1 MASIP
6 LEEVLVSGAV
16 HPNGGVVRGRYET
29 RWFSYGLYCQALCL
43 SLALAPFLAACTKQ
57 DPYNPPDLFYYFA
70 SYKVGKNPTTVTP
83 IDINQDGVTDLVT
96 TNMSSNTLST
106 LIGNGDGTFH
116 DQVQLHVCQEPRSL
130 ATGLFNQDAYPDIV
144 LACSG
149 GDQIAV
155 LFGRVD
161 GKFVEGP
168 QYPVHRTPIAIA
180 SDDLNGDHV
189 ADLVVALRNDKVKV
203 FIGLGNGEFRH
214 GAQYEYGDTPT
225 SVALSDLNHDGK
237 VDLIVTNGGPMSN
250 AVSIWFGN
258 GDGTFRQPTDY
269 RSGKRPLGV
278 SFGDFNNDRIRD
290 LLVINGERDSFSTF
304 IGNGD
309 GTFQAGHDSGA
320 DAGPNYGLARDFNGD
335 QRTDVAIVNIQSSN
349 LSILFG
355 KGDGTFEYPPRN
367 YRTKTGPFAVALYR
381 VTTQEMEEPGL
392 VTVDNGNGT
401 VSIFLHRGL
410 KAGTHSVSTAP
421 SKDSAGA
428 DEQSS
433 KGVTGE

>member
-1 MASIP
+1 MTTRWRARCFAIRP
-6 LEEVLVSGAV
+6 IRLVLVL
-16 HPNGGVVRGRYET
+16 
-29 RWFSYGLYCQALCL
+29 GLLCL
-43 SLALAPFLAACTKQ
+43 SVMEACSKE
-57 DPYNPPDLFYYFA
+57 DPYVPPDLFYYFA

-83 IDINQDGVTDLVT
+83 FDINQDGITDLVT

-106 LIGNGDGTFH
+106 LIGNGDGTFR
-116 DQVQLHVCQEPRSL
+116 DQVQVHVCQEPRSL
-130 ATGLFNQDAYPDIV
+130 ATGSFNQDPFPDIV

-155 LFGRVD
+155 LFGRAD

-180 SDDLNGDHV
+180 TDDLNGDQI

-225 SVALSDLNHDGK
+225 SVALSDLNNDGM
-237 VDLIVTNGGPMSN
+237 VDLVVTNGGPMSN
-250 AVSIWFGN
+250 AVSIWMGN

-278 SFGDFNNDRIRD
+278 SFGDFNNDGIRD

-304 IGNGD
+304 LGKGN
-309 GTFQAGHDSGA
+309 GTFQAGRDSGA
-320 DAGPNYGLARDFNGD
+320 DAGPNFGLARDFNGD
-335 QRTDVAIVNIQSSN
+335 HRTDVAIVNIQSSD

-367 YRTKTGPFAVALYR
+367 YRTKPGPFALALYR
-381 VTTQEMEEPGL
+381 VTTKEVEEPGL
-392 VTVDNGNGT
+392 VTVDNGNGSI
-401 VSIFLHRGL
+401 SIFLHRGL
-410 KAGTHSVSTAP
+410 KHVPLPKTAST
-421 SKDSAGA
+421 SEESARTNR
-428 DEQSS
+428 SLS
-433 KGVTGE
+433 TGRLRE